1 LYGATDPQVCGQ
13 PISPFFGAQQN
24 QRYVGPPVILSP
36 NASPN
41 SGPQVTQLASAS
53 NGSLPMNADVT
64 AVTGVSCG
72 AQNPTPVADLMSNGA
87 GNQCNEGVAIPGTS
101 GNPVGNGAINNQV
114 FGDGTSAVANL
125 ATGPDNVNTET
136 LTSCPV
142 SGATVV
148 SNLTLSNFQG

>member
-1 LYGATDPQVCGQ
+1 M
-13 PISPFFGAQQN
+13 SPSFGAQQN
-24 QRYVGPPVILSP
+24 QRYVGAPVIPSP
-36 NASPN
+36 NVSPN

-87 GNQCNEGVAIPGTS
+87 GNQVNGGAAIGGTN
-101 GNPVGNGAINNQV
+101 GIPATNGAINNEV
-114 FGDGTSAVANL
+114 FVDGIWTANSGL
-125 ATGPDNVNTET
+125 STGPVPTNVET

-142 SGATVV
+142 WGATVV